1 MPPRQTH
8 NDPLGEALAGGPFEP
23 VDEPAGE
30 TQAPV
35 MIDLDQFV
43 TTAGRSQPDPVP
55 AGADP
60 SDRGEAEDDEPV
72 VAYDDEARGGR
83 VYSLLVAPR
92 VNGELLDRVTMRMP
106 EQGDIDAFFAG
117 SVAGNRGMICR
128 LTGLHPAVFA
138 RLKWTDAE
146 ALHQIYRDIAPS
158 FVTGEE

>member
-1 MPPRQTH
+1 MAERSTRD
-8 NDPLGEALAGGPFEP
+8 DPLGEALAGGPFEP
-23 VDEPAGE
+23 VAVPAAPAGE
-30 TQAPV
+30 VHAPV
-35 MIDLDQFV
+35 MIDLNQFV
-43 TTAGRSQPDPVP
+43 TTAGRSRPDPSP
-55 AGADP
+55 PDP
-60 SDRGEAEDDEPV
+60 GQAEEDELV
-72 VAYDDEARGGR
+72 VHYDDEARGGR

-128 LTGLHPAVFA
+128 LTGLHPTVFA

-146 ALHQIYRDIAPS
+146 ALHQLYRDIAPS

>member
-1 MPPRQTH
+1 MPPRQSKDRH
-8 NDPLGEALAGGPFEP
+8 GDDPLGEALAGGPFEP
-23 VDEPAGE
+23 VAEPVGE

-35 MIDLDQFV
+35 MIDLNQFV

-55 AGADP
+55 AGP
-60 SDRGEAEDDEPV
+60 GEVEEDEPV

-83 VYSLLVAPR
+83 VYSLLVPPL

-146 ALHQIYRDIAPS
+146 ALHQLYRDIAPS

>member
-1 MPPRQTH
+1 MMPPRQTH
-8 NDPLGEALAGGPFEP
+8 DDPLGEALAGGPFEP
-23 VDEPAGE
+23 VAEPAE
-30 TQAPV
+30 AHAPV
-35 MIDLDQFV
+35 MVDLNQFV

-55 AGADP
+55 AEP
-60 SDRGEAEDDEPV
+60 GEAEEDEPV

-83 VYSLLVAPR
+83 VYNLLVAPR

-146 ALHQIYRDIAPS
+146 ALHQLYRDIAPS